1 MFMKQMSPKTCVLDP
16 ILTLLFDCS
25 DKVVALL
32 TPLYI
37 SCYKTDNNKKGG
49 GGGLNTDFTYF
60 FRRVIRQDT
69 SALPLFKGSEPLT
82 VLVSQCHA
90 LLLFACGCAT
100 DSR

>member
-1 MFMKQMSPKTCVLDP
+1 MMFMKQMSPKTCVLDP

-49 GGGLNTDFTYF
+49 GGVEYRFYVF
-60 FRRVIRQDT
+60 FQT
-69 SALPLFKGSEPLT
+69 SY
-82 VLVSQCHA
+82 
-90 LLLFACGCAT
+90 
-100 DSR
+100 

>member
-1 MFMKQMSPKTCVLDP
+1 MMFMKQMSPKTCVLDP

-49 GGGLNTDFTYF
+49 GGWIQILRIFSD
-60 FRRVIRQDT
+60 
-69 SALPLFKGSEPLT
+69 E
-82 VLVSQCHA
+82 
-90 LLLFACGCAT
+90 LLDRTLQHYLCLKVVNL
-100 DSR
+100 